1 MAAAIAHVLRR
12 VWLASILLGIGCNGV
27 AGLAWAA
34 PPEDMVAFSEGRYQ
48 PLFQEPDRSTRVPAF
63 YLDRY
68 AVTNAQ
74 YLAFVTAHPRW
85 RRSHVPRLFA
95 DPSYLRHWQDDLRLS
110 EEWTVTERPVTN
122 VSWFA
127 ARAYCKWRQ
136 KRLPSTAEWEYAA
149 QASAEHPDGR
159 RDPSF
164 LRRILEWYGRPN
176 PPVPPPMGSGGKNY
190 WGVYDL
196 HGVIWEWVA
205 DFQTALVTGESR
217 GDSGLER
224 NLFCGAG
231 AAGVTEAERVNYP
244 AFMRYAY
251 RSSLQGA
258 YTVANLGFRCA
269 TDAQETTP

>member
-1 MAAAIAHVLRR
+1 M
-12 VWLASILLGIGCNGV
+12 LGIVWNG
-27 AGLAWAA
+27 AADLSLAA
-34 PPEDMVAFSEGRYQ
+34 PPEEMAALAEGQYQ
-48 PLFQEPDRSTRVPAF
+48 PLFQAQDLPVRVPAF

-68 AVTNAQ
+68 AVNNAQ
-74 YLAFVTAHPRW
+74 YLAFATANPRW
-85 RRSHVPRLFA
+85 RRSRVPRLFA
-95 DPSYLRHWQDDLRLS
+95 GPMYLRHWRDDLSLDPEWS
-110 EEWTVTERPVTN
+110 ETERPVTH

-127 ARAYCKWRQ
+127 ARAYCQWRQ

-164 LRRILEWYGRPN
+164 LGRILTWYGKPN
-176 PPVPPPMGSGGKNY
+176 PPRPPPSGSGGQNY

-196 HGVIWEWVA
+196 HGVIWEWVS

-231 AAGVTEAERVNYP
+231 ATGVAEAERVNYP

-269 TDAQETTP
+269 THSEETNP